1 MLQSGAMYKMAAMT
15 IIRQTLLTLRS
26 DISDLRKQASDDQKP
41 VALDQQSVGRL
52 SRMDSL
58 QVQAMGKADDAR
70 RQLELRK
77 IDAALARLE
86 ADEYG
91 DCVRC
96 GEAIAPARLD
106 KDPATPFCVKCAG

>member
-1 MLQSGAMYKMAAMT
+1 MQGRAIHKMAAMIT
-15 IIRQTLLTLRS
+15 IRRNLLALRS
-26 DISDLRKQASDDQKP
+26 DISDLRKQASEDQRP

-58 QVQAMGKADDAR
+58 QVQAMGKAEDAR
-70 RQLELRK
+70 RQLALRK

-96 GEAIAPARLD
+96 GEEIAPARLD

>member
-1 MLQSGAMYKMAAMT
+1 MAIDPKKHLQ
-15 IIRQTLLTLRS
+15 QLR
-26 DISDLRKQASDDQKP
+26 DEIEDLRRAARSDQKP

-58 QVQAMGKADDAR
+58 QVQAMAQAKDAR
-70 RQLELRK
+70 RVQELRR
-77 IDAALARLE
+77 IDAALVRIH

-96 GEAIAPARLD
+96 GEKIAKARLNS
-106 KDPATPFCVKCAG
+106 DPATPFCVSCAG

>member
-1 MLQSGAMYKMAAMT
+1 MDTAQIKK
-15 IIRQTLLTLRS
+15 TLLALRA
-26 DISDLRKQASDDQKP
+26 DLENLRHAAQGDQKP

-58 QVQAMGKADDAR
+58 QVQAMAQADDAR
-70 RQLELRK
+70 RVQELRK
-77 IDAALARLE
+77 VEAALARLA

-96 GEAIAPARLD
+96 GNEIAPVRLD
-106 KDPATPFCVKCAG
+106 KDPATPFCVTCAG